1 MKGLLFIH
9 VCLRLFWSNRILKKH
24 FMFFV
29 EVGGVYF
36 DESTNLS
43 ILYLNCGPYSIF
55 SSTNFL
61 VDMKKRLKFQ
71 NRNKTAQFAASIKAI
86 EIIAL
91 MRRYLLKYD
100 EMMFPLNF

>member
-1 MKGLLFIH
+1 
-9 VCLRLFWSNRILKKH
+9 
-24 FMFFV
+24 MFFV

-91 MRRYLLKYD
+91 KYD
-100 EMMFPLNF
+100 EMMFPLDFWFNVMPKIDILDVQI